1 MAAAAKPNNF
11 TWRSACDSPFAV
23 HVESDVE
30 PGVAP
35 SAHAATGLTA
45 AEPAGGSPGCRSVLK
60 VRFGAGPPAS
70 LVQYNNVPGTAVSS
84 GDGAGAG
91 AGATGA
97 GFSGGTGD
105 DALATLV
112 QRASQHVQ
120 ATVEACRWSPTLQ
133 MLCRPAMRLEGGVD
147 GRRPPTR
154 KTKRGEERTVPPP
167 MSPLDVLQAMGQ
179 LNRGAVRVS
188 AVVG

>member
-23 HVESDVE
+23 HVESPVE
-30 PGVAP
+30 PGV
-35 SAHAATGLTA
+35 AHAATGLTA

-84 GDGAGAG
+84 GGAGAG

-97 GFSGGTGD
+97 GFSGGTGDD

-133 MLCRPAMRLEGGVD
+133 RLCRPAIRLEGGVD
-147 GRRPPTR
+147 GRRPRKR
-154 KTKRGEERTVPPP
+154 KTKRGEEPTVPPL